1 MKRVVKIGGIQRLP
15 FTKICPEKAANGA
28 FWGYSASFCAN
39 GLQGMPMGQPPA
51 VPGKFLRT

>member
-28 FWGYSASFCAN
+28 FWGYSASVARTDYKGCLWASR
-39 GLQGMPMGQPPA
+39 QPYPENS
-51 VPGKFLRT
+51 